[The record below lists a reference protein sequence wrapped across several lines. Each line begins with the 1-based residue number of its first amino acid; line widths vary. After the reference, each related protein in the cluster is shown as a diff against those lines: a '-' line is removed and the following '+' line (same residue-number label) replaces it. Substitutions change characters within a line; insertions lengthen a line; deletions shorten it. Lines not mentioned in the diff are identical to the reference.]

1 MITSPDSTGKAS
13 ASKGSEPIS
22 RTITAIVD
30 FCRRFKWAVVALA
43 LLVSGWS
50 GYYAVTHFNIN
61 TNTNDFISAKLP
73 WRQNLIAM
81 DKAFPQRADQIVVVV
96 DARTPEL
103 AEEAT
108 ERLTGRLKTRP
119 DLFSSVLR
127 PDGGPFFNKN
137 GLLYL
142 PVAEVQN
149 TVDGLFKAQ
158 PFLSVLASDQ
168 SLRGV
173 TDAFSFINRGVRS
186 KAGTYDDFDRPL
198 VALGDA
204 FDSLLAGRPTFFS
217 WRGLLTGE
225 PPDPRELRRFIQ
237 VKPVLDYAALKP
249 GEEMVAMGEVFN
261 ESLGGLTMSEA
272 FDKK

>member
-1 MITSPDSTGKAS
+1 MITSRDGSGKAS
-13 ASKGSEPIS
+13 DPQRPEPIS

-30 FCRRFKWAVVALA
+30 FCRRFKWFVVALA
-43 LLVSGWS
+43 ALATIGC
-50 GYYAVTHFNIN
+50 GHYAATHFSIN

-81 DKAFPQRADQIVVVV
+81 DKAFPQRADQIVVVI
-96 DARTPEL
+96 DGKTPEL

-108 ERLTGRLKTRP
+108 ERLAERLKTRS

-158 PFLSVLASDQ
+158 PFLSVLAS
-168 SLRGV
+168 
-173 TDAFSFINRGVRS
+173 
-186 KAGTYDDFDRPL
+186 
-198 VALGDA
+198 
-204 FDSLLAGRPTFFS
+204 PT
-217 WRGLLTGE
+217 RAC
-225 PPDPRELRRFIQ
+225 
-237 VKPVLDYAALKP
+237 AA
-249 GEEMVAMGEVFN
+249 
-261 ESLGGLTMSEA
+261 
-272 FDKK
+272 